1 MRVILSVTLLICEDV
16 NPTGFIIS
24 LAKSELYLTLIEVE
38 VPIPTEV
45 FGVTSS
51 FMVSPFWSPCGSEV
65 LIDDTILSTFPVTW
79 LKFVCSKY
87 S

>member
-24 LAKSELYLTLIEVE
+24 LAKSELYLILIEVE

-51 FMVSPFWSPCGSEV
+51 FMVSPF
-65 LIDDTILSTFPVTW
+65 
-79 LKFVCSKY
+79 
-87 S
+87 